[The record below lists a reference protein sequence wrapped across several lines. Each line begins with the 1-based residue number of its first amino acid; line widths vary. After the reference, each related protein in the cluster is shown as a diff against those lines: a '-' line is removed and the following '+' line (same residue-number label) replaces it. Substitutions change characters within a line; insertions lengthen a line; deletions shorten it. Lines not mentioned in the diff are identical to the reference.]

1 MGGDTGSKCRR
12 RQDTTFWTVAGMA
25 ANASMTRATF
35 SSDATNPARG
45 KSLPHT
51 NFLGEVFQLT
61 TSFHLD
67 EFAGVEPMQSES
79 FEIRW
84 QKNMSSFEASCMSLT
99 TSGHSL
105 DKHVIIRLSQ
115 SD

>member
-35 SSDATNPARG
+35 SDATNPARG
-45 KSLPHT
+45 KYLPYT
-51 NFLGEVFQLT
+51 NFLVEVFQLT

-67 EFAGVEPMQSES
+67 DLAGVEPMQPES

-105 DKHVIIRLSQ
+105 DKHDIIRLSQ